1 MFRYR
6 LHRLHTGRF
15 QKWTLGLSLSLR
27 IVGAGGGSKS
37 GPREC
42 HLVFV
47 SSARG
52 EVPKVD
58 LGNATLS
65 WYRLFVSS
73 ARREVPKV
81 DLGNATLS
89 WYRLLISP
97 AHVEVPKVDLGNAT

>member
-1 MFRYR
+1 MIFRLLLMQIR
-6 LHRLHTGRF
+6 LILAAMLIVLTLLMRLMM
-15 QKWTLGLSLSLR
+15 LGGGDVG
-27 IVGAGGGSKS
+27 IVCIACTRRGSKS

-65 WYRLFVSS
+65 WYRLFVSP

-81 DLGNATLS
+81 DLENATFS
-89 WYRLLISP
+89 
-97 AHVEVPKVDLGNAT
+97 